1 MKRIEFI
8 TIQSKVNG
16 NGLGKGV
23 KYIFENYRDII
34 KEKLEQ
40 GYEYKGFLPV
50 EIRGTGE
57 IEKIDLI
64 FESVER

>member
-16 NGLGKGV
+16 YGLGKGV

-40 GYEYKGFLPV
+40 GYEYKKDFFLL
-50 EIRGTGE
+50 
-57 IEKIDLI
+57 K
-64 FESVER
+64 